1 MRGTAPTCPGGQ
13 ALLLERTQW
22 VQYQPGWTLNQ
33 WPPASLCPL
42 QLWSNSPHGTS
53 RGCCPRQL
61 ARLVRA
67 TDRDCEQKD
76 TTVQQCRQPCVSH
89 AGREEAY
96 ESGAFGHPLLHPPQG
111 NPGQGVTPA
120 PSLPQA
126 WPWHGQR
133 KDCCFFLG
141 SITCRAWCLLMASQG
156 AHWPSTAEAG
166 APVLHPCLISVA
178 STADRTS
185 LATSSPLETGTQP
198 CWCFCQLRG
207 LALPSTGLATLPR
220 AASARCQCLPWL
232 CQAFPCSLRALS
244 GIPGAGHWRPCREAR
259 GGAERYFTGYF
270 TCWHQ
275 LFFPSAPNHVP
286 EPLTLPS
293 CLPSHSASLSEH

>member
-1 MRGTAPTCPGGQ
+1 MPRGSSPAAGKDT
-13 ALLLERTQW
+13 W
-22 VQYQPGWTLNQ
+22 VWYQPGWTLNQ
-33 WPPASLCPL
+33 WPPAGLCPL

-53 RGCCPRQL
+53 RGCRPCQL
-61 ARLVRA
+61 ARLVHA
-67 TDRDCEQKD
+67 TDRDCEQD
-76 TTVQQCRQPCVSH
+76 TTLQQCHQPCVSH
-89 AGREEAY
+89 AGREETS

-111 NPGQGVTPA
+111 NPGHGDTPA
-120 PSLPQA
+120 PSLPRA

-133 KDCCFFLG
+133 KDCCFFLV
-141 SITCRAWCLLMASQG
+141 SITCRVWRLLMASQG

-166 APVLHPCLISVA
+166 APVLHPCLISVV

-185 LATSSPLETGTQP
+185 LVTSSLLETGTQP

-232 CQAFPCSLRALS
+232 CQAFPCSLWALS
-244 GIPGAGHWRPCREAR
+244 AIPGAGHWCPCREAR

-275 LFFPSAPNHVP
+275 LFLPSAPNHVP